1 MFFLFLFVL
10 FYLFF
15 FVLHKKRAQF
25 KFFSKKKKKII
36 FYIIFFFFYKKITC
50 ASNNSNFYI
59 MSSVYAFILRFKMLY
74 IKQSYRT
81 NVSFA
86 ANAIGNV
93 AMSDAPR
100 QRSNRQIGVS
110 GAAPSFVR
118 T

>member
-81 NVSFA
+81 LAEREFGWGGTSVIMKHRCPKDS
-86 ANAIGNV
+86 
-93 AMSDAPR
+93 S
-100 QRSNRQIGVS
+100 
-110 GAAPSFVR
+110 VR
-118 T
+118 TETSP